1 MTEDCVRLR
10 TAGPCDINRRF
21 WIAIAAFHT
30 FFGSSDRK
38 RGFILPGRESKS
50 FFIRMSDQCG
60 GCVCVS
66 HVQREAAATL
76 TALTARPDLIH
87 LTVAI
92 SVAVMEAAVT

>member
-1 MTEDCVRLR
+1 
-10 TAGPCDINRRF
+10 
-21 WIAIAAFHT
+21 
-30 FFGSSDRK
+30 
-38 RGFILPGRESKS
+38 
-50 FFIRMSDQCG
+50 MSDQCG

-66 HVQREAAATL
+66 HVQREAATTL

>member
-1 MTEDCVRLR
+1 MH
-10 TAGPCDINRRF
+10 RRF
-21 WIAIAAFHT
+21 WIATAAFHT

-38 RGFILPGRESKS
+38 RGFILPERESKS

-66 HVQREAAATL
+66 HVQREAATTL

>member
-1 MTEDCVRLR
+1 
-10 TAGPCDINRRF
+10 
-21 WIAIAAFHT
+21 
-30 FFGSSDRK
+30 
-38 RGFILPGRESKS
+38 
-50 FFIRMSDQCG
+50 MSDQCG